1 MAELKEIKTIELEP
15 AKVVF
20 NHEEIEKDLE
30 ENLQKYNGL
39 TFTENDATECRKTIA
54 ELRKGKKAVDE
65 YRKQVKK
72 QLTAPVTEFEGK
84 CKALNKKFDEVIH
97 PLIEQNEAF
106 ETKRR
111 NDKRKQVQEV
121 IAQTIEEYDL
131 PEKYAAQL
139 VVEDEHLT
147 KSRTMKSIKEE
158 VMFQADKLKVQMEK
172 EIADKENIA
181 NAVKLANAENE
192 LNLPETSYVGLID
205 YKDVESIKQQI
216 STDAEKEIKKREQEE
231 ARKQAE
237 LEKQSQKQ
245 QQEEKTSQEIVQDH
259 IQPVEDTIPFSEP
272 DMIPDFSLEEEPVF
286 EIYKVTATESQ
297 LRSLEEFMNANGLK
311 WEVTDNE

>member
-205 YKDVESIKQQI
+205 YKDIESIKQQI
-216 STDAEKEIKKREQEE
+216 STDTEKEIKKREQEE